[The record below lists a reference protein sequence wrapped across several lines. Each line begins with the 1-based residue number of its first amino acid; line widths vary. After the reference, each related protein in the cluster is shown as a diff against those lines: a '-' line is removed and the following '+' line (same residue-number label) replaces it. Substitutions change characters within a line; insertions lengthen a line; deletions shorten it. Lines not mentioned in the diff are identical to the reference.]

1 MIANSVTQRQPSQMD
16 HLLNRKIEMGGS
28 LAIQSD
34 QNTVI
39 SGYDSV
45 GEDFAGTTTT
55 DEISG
60 NSSPTLVRFIQLC
73 FDEC

>member
-1 MIANSVTQRQPSQMD
+1 
-16 HLLNRKIEMGGS
+16 MGGS